1 MSFRR
6 AHIRYVLPLAIALTT
21 AGAFYL
27 VFRRTGA
34 GVVHVAARPN
44 WFLLGAAFVVWAGVQ
59 PLRAWAWSSTLR
71 APCGFRAVYAA
82 SAIGSF
88 LDTVLPG
95 RLGEGSKVAVLRVSA
110 GSRWPG
116 FSRAGGSLLCAHLV
130 EMVAFALLGALSAFF
145 LPLPGWRGRRSSSGC
160 RSPRPGFCSRSRS
173 TSTSATAFRE
183 GWGRSSPAPRRRLG
197 SCSAPG

>member
-1 MSFRR
+1 TDAVLSRR
-6 AHIRYVLPLAIALTT
+6 AHIRSVLPLAIALTT

-34 GVVHVAARPN
+34 GVMHVAARPN
-44 WFLLGAAFVVWAGVQ
+44 WLLLGAAFVVWAGVQ

-110 GSRWPG
+110 GSRT
-116 FSRAGGSLLCAHLV
+116 R
-130 EMVAFALLGALSAFF
+130 
-145 LPLPGWRGRRSSSGC
+145 RRSSPGTPASTRAQ
-160 RSPRPGFCSRSRS
+160 RSERWRSRTRPAPTPSPPACSRRWWSASGPRQRRSSRLRS
-173 TSTSATAFRE
+173 TAAASRI
-183 GWGRSSPAPRRRLG
+183 SPAPRSAGSNLSLRRL
-197 SCSAPG
+197 